1 MKRYELF
8 QGVYIHTPFC
18 LQKCRYCDFPSYAGF
33 SADVRKRYVAALCR
47 EIACRRNPINATSE
61 IGHLTNA
68 KRANEDSNLF
78 ALGHAIEGTGT
89 EDVMGN
95 FRLEGEKKGRRNCCR
110 RKRYDLFWGRHTHNA
125 FTNADRVYRALPE
138 RKRLVEGTGRSH
150 DRSQSGYGDQ
160 G

>member
-18 LQKCRYCDFPSYAGF
+18 LQKCLYCDFPSYAGF

-68 KRANEDSNLF
+68 KRVNEDSNLS
-78 ALGHAIEGTGT
+78 ALGHAIKGTGT

-95 FRLEGEKKGRRNCCR
+95 FRLEGEKKGA
-110 RKRYDLFWGRHTHNA
+110 DATVAAENA
-125 FTNADRVYRALPE
+125 TIYFGG
-138 RKRLVEGTGRSH
+138 GTPTTLSPTQIGCIVHCLKENGWWKEH

>member
-33 SADVRKRYVAALCR
+33 SADVRERYVAALCR

-61 IGHLTNA
+61 IGHLIYA
-68 KRANEDSNLF
+68 KRFYETLKP
-78 ALGHAIEGTGT
+78 LGFEHAIEGAGT

-95 FRLEGEKKGRRNCCR
+95 FRLEGEKKGQTQLLPPKTLRFILGAAHPQRFHRR
-110 RKRYDLFWGRHTHNA
+110 
-125 FTNADRVYRALPE
+125 
-138 RKRLVEGTGRSH
+138 RSGA
-150 DRSQSGYGDQ
+150 SCIA
-160 G
+160 